1 MSKKVNYKYKNY
13 KITDQKD
20 IDINQNN
27 KILRKENTL

>member
-1 MSKKVNYKYKNY
+1 MSKKVNYKYKKY

-27 KILRKENTL
+27 KMLRKENTL